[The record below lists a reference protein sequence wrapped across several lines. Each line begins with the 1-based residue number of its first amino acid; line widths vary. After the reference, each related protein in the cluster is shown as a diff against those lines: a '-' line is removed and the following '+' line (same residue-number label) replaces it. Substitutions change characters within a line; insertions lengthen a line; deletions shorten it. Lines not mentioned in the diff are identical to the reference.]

1 MTWNPT
7 KEVAVA
13 RDAADALDDAPMCV
27 VLWVNRDGEK
37 LGMASYGKTQQL
49 CNVAKNLGEW
59 CYEAAMNWDTA
70 SK

>member
-49 CNVAKNLGEW
+49 LVLRSGDELGHGE
-59 CYEAAMNWDTA
+59 
-70 SK
+70 